1 MPVVPINYLAVLAC
15 GVSSMV
21 VGSLWYG
28 PLFGKP
34 WAKLMGFTPE
44 KMEAMKKDPAGKKKM
59 MRSYGLMFLGSLVMA
74 YVLAHAIVFA
84 GAYLKVTGAP
94 AGLMGALWNW
104 LGFIVP
110 VSMGVVLW
118 DGKPWKLFFI
128 NVGHYLASLCVMG
141 LILSL
146 WK

>member
-1 MPVVPINYLAVLAC
+1 MPVVPINYLAILAC
-15 GVSSMV
+15 GVSSMI

-34 WAKLMGFTPE
+34 WAKLMGWTPE
-44 KMEAMKKDPAGKKKM
+44 TMEKMKKDPAGKKKM
-59 MRSYGLMFLGSLVMA
+59 MRSYGLMFVFSLVMA
-74 YVLAHAIVFA
+74 YVLAHALTFA
-84 GAYLKVTGAP
+84 SAYMKAYGAP
-94 AGLMGALWNW
+94 AGLMAAFWNW

-110 VSMGVVLW
+110 VSLGVVLW

-128 NVGHYLASLCVMG
+128 NVGHYLVSLSVMG
-141 LILSL
+141 LILAL